1 MASNWLYIDT
11 NFPTFTGEES
21 TDEKVTTI
29 QNYMFMLV
37 EQLRYTLHNLD
48 LKNMNGTAVE
58 QFKNEL
64 TEPIYARIEDDEGN
78 ISQLALTAQ
87 DLTARMSDA
96 EGNITTLQVTAQGL
110 VSTVS
115 NQAGQISSLQQTAS
129 GLSATVAN
137 QAGEISSLQLTAQGL
152 ASRVTNAE
160 DDISSLQQTANSISA
175 TVASQAGQI
184 SSLQITT
191 SGLSSTVSN
200 QSGQISSLWQ
210 TVNGFSLSVSNG
222 SIYSTLSLK
231 SNGVVISSANITLT
245 GMVTFMDLSTN
256 GWSTINGG
264 NITTGTIMANNVGV
278 SNRFSLYSGGWL
290 YGYMGC
296 GYGMDGDGN
305 YTYGAL
311 LASAN
316 DRNYMI
322 ATNAGVRMT
331 ANSTS
336 IYCVSGGPHA
346 TANIIVDSDRNV
358 KHDIG
363 YDMEKLEAFFQELRP
378 CRYRLNKEF
387 DGRLHTGFIAQD
399 VEEALA
405 KSGLAY
411 DDFAGLVRNPRLD
424 PEYSLAYGEFA
435 ALNTH
440 MIQMLIKRVE
450 ALERRA
456 A

>member
-21 TDEKVTTI
+21 TEEKVTTI

-37 EQLRYTLHNLD
+37 EQLRYSLHNLD
-48 LKNMNGTAVE
+48 LKNMNGAAVE

-78 ISQLALTAQ
+78 LSQLALTAH
-87 DLTARMSDA
+87 DLAARMSDA

-110 VSTVS
+110 SSTVS

-137 QAGEISSLQLTAQGL
+137 QS
-152 ASRVTNAE
+152 
-160 DDISSLQQTANSISA
+160 
-175 TVASQAGQI
+175 GQI

-191 SGLSSTVSN
+191 QGLSSTVSN
-200 QSGQISSLWQ
+200 QGGQISSLWQ

-222 SIYSTLSLK
+222 SSYSTLSLK

-296 GYGMDGDGN
+296 GYGMDGEGN

-316 DRNYMI
+316 DRNYVI

-435 ALNTH
+435 ALNTY

-450 ALERRA
+450 ALERRTA
-456 A
+456 